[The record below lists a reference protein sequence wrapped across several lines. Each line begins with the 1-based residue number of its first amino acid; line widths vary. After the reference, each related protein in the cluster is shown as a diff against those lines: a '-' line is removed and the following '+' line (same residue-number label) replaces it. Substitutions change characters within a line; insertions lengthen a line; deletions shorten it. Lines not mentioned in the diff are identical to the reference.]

1 MAVIRVEKNG
11 NYTTMCNVHLRD
23 KNISLKAKGL
33 LSQMLSL
40 PDSWEY
46 SVAGLVKIN
55 QEGENGII
63 SILRELKEAGYVQ
76 VRRYNPNETKS
87 GRFEYEYTVYEVPP
101 KTDTQKQGHCNN
113 GIVSMALNQRH
124 CDNGI
129 ERGGYINNRDE
140 SLNGSTNSNN
150 GNNNRHSQF
159 VPPTLEEVKAYCSER
174 NSSVD
179 PKTFF
184 DYFNEGNWHDSEGK
198 PVRNWKQKLLTW
210 ESKGGRKDGERK
222 GDMAKAESKWA
233 WVDHPI

>member
-23 KNISLKAKGL
+23 KSISLKAKGL

-101 KTDTQKQGHCNN
+101 KTDTQKQGHCIN
-113 GIVSMALNQRH
+113 GIVSMALNQQH

-129 ERGGYINNRDE
+129 ERGAYINNRDE

-150 GNNNRHSQF
+150 RSNNRHSQF

-210 ESKGGRKDGERK
+210 ESKGGRHGERK

>member
-23 KNISLKAKGL
+23 KSISLKAKGL

-63 SILRELKEAGYVQ
+63 SILKELKEAGYVQ

-87 GRFEYEYTVYEVPP
+87 GRFEYEYTVYEIPP
-101 KTDTQKQGHCNN
+101 KTDTQKQGHCFN
-113 GIVSMALNQRH
+113 GIVSMALNQQH
-124 CDNGI
+124 CSNGI
-129 ERGGYINNRDE
+129 EKGVYINNRDE

-150 GNNNRHSQF
+150 GSNNRHTF
-159 VPPTLEEVKAYCSER
+159 VPPTLEEVQAYCKER
-174 NSSVD
+174 NSNVD
-179 PKTFF
+179 PKTFYE
-184 DYFNEGNWHDSEGK
+184 YFSAGDWHDSEGK

-210 ESKGGRKDGERK
+210 ESKGGRKDGKRESDLGK
-222 GDMAKAESKWA
+222 TESKWA

>member
-87 GRFEYEYTVYEVPP
+87 TPCTKFH
-101 KTDTQKQGHCNN
+101 QKQTPKNK
-113 GIVSMALNQRH
+113 GIVTMALFQ
-124 CDNGI
+124 
-129 ERGGYINNRDE
+129 
-140 SLNGSTNSNN
+140 
-150 GNNNRHSQF
+150 
-159 VPPTLEEVKAYCSER
+159 
-174 NSSVD
+174 
-179 PKTFF
+179 
-184 DYFNEGNWHDSEGK
+184 WH
-198 PVRNWKQKLLTW
+198 
-210 ESKGGRKDGERK
+210 
-222 GDMAKAESKWA
+222 
-233 WVDHPI
+233 